1 MGKLKNSILW
11 TISKEQYY
19 ELIANSETLSE
30 ILRKIN
36 IVPHGGNVHTLKK
49 Y

>member
-1 MGKLKNSILW
+1 MVKPRASILW
-11 TISKEQYY
+11 TIDKEKYQD
-19 ELIANSETLSE
+19 LVNTSETLSE
-30 ILRKIN
+30 VLRTLN